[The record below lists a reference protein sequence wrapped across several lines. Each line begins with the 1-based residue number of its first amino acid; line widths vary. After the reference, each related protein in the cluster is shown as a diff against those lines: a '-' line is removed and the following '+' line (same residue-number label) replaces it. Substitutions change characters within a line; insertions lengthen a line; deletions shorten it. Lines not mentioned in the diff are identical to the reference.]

1 MGKPFCIWCE
11 VGNHRG
17 CVKQARY
24 LSAEGVV
31 LEASCGCYPLHAHP
45 GPITEP
51 VPTEDPE
58 SQGDQA
64 RDQADREAVAQM
76 VIKSTEAWD
85 LVRLAESKGVAPT
98 EAEDQETEGEHG
110 QDQAE
115 PDAEDSS

>member
-51 VPTEDPE
+51 VPTE
-58 SQGDQA
+58 
-64 RDQADREAVAQM
+64 
-76 VIKSTEAWD
+76 
-85 LVRLAESKGVAPT
+85 
-98 EAEDQETEGEHG
+98 AEDQETEGEHG